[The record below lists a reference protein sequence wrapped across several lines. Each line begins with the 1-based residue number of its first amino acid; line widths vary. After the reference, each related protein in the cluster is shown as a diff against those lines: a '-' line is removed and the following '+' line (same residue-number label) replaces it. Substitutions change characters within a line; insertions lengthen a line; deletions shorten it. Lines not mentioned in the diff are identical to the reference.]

1 MDSQTTSTEDT
12 LQTLLVRTA
21 VMQVQNETILAALK
35 ALQDGQDTLRKEFAV
50 LRDGQTEI
58 QVSVGIVQTE
68 VAGLKERMNHYA
80 TKAEVESVR
89 SELYKAL
96 EAQTWRLLVWMTAVC
111 SGLTGAVYY
120 IARNVH

>member
-1 MDSQTTSTEDT
+1 
-12 LQTLLVRTA
+12 
-21 VMQVQNETILAALK
+21 
-35 ALQDGQDTLRKEFAV
+35 
-50 LRDGQTEI
+50 
-58 QVSVGIVQTE
+58 
-68 VAGLKERMNHYA
+68 MNHYA

-96 EAQTWRLLVWMTAVC
+96 EAQTWHLLVWLTAVC

>member
-1 MDSQTTSTEDT
+1 MR
-12 LQTLLVRTA
+12 TLLIRTA
-21 VMQVQNETILAALK
+21 VMQTHNEAILAALK
-35 ALQDGQDTLRKEFAV
+35 ALQDGQDTL
-50 LRDGQTEI
+50 LRDQVKI
-58 QVSVGIVQTE
+58 QVSLGIVQTE
-68 VAGLKERMNHYA
+68 ITGLKERMDHYA

-120 IARNVH
+120 VARNVH

>member
-12 LQTLLVRTA
+12 PQTLLVRTA
-21 VMQVQNETILAALK
+21 VMQVHNETILAALK
-35 ALQDGQDTLRKEFAV
+35 ALQDGQDALSKEFAV
-50 LRDGQTEI
+50 LRDGQTAI
-58 QVSVGIVQTE
+58 QVSIGIVQTE
-68 VAGLKERMNHYA
+68 VTGLRERMSYYG

-96 EAQTWRLLVWMTAVC
+96 EAQTWRLLVWLTAVC